1 MFEHK
6 EFVYVGSPG
15 LSFPKK
21 EEEYNSPGFW
31 QRRELKKPFDQVV
44 ADHLQLTVDCV
55 TPNNPFR
62 VVEQTDANLEAL
74 PVDVREAVMKYLKV
88 GGNYPIKIFTHRDQG
103 TRLDQSNE

>member
-55 TPNNPFR
+55 TAYNVMR
-62 VVEQTDANLEAL
+62 VVVEQPDATVEDL
-74 PVDVREAVMKYLKV
+74 PDSVREAVMKYLK
-88 GGNYPIKIFTHRDQG
+88 G
-103 TRLDQSNE
+103 